1 MTRGM
6 NLPAAPRLST
16 RMHRRQALLPWAHYS
31 AWKRCFDL
39 ISATVA
45 LALSAPLILIVA
57 LLIKLEDGGPVF
69 FSQVRVGKGGRRFRF
84 WKFRSMCVDAE
95 ARLDA
100 LSAQSEDASRFK
112 LRADPRITRVGA
124 LLRRS
129 SLDELP
135 QLFNVLAGDMSL
147 VGPRPALPVEVADY
161 DARALGRL
169 DVEQGLTCTWQVSG
183 RSLLS
188 FDEQIDLDLDYV
200 ERRSLLLDISLLLR
214 TVPAVLLGR
223 GAY

>member
-1 MTRGM
+1 M
-6 NLPAAPRLST
+6 NFPAAPCLAT
-16 RMHRRQALLPWAHYS
+16 RMSRRQALLPWVHYS
-31 AWKRCFDL
+31 VWKRCFDL
-39 ISATVA
+39 ISATAA
-45 LALSAPLILIVA
+45 LVLSAPLILLVA
-57 LLIKLEDGGPVF
+57 LVIKLEDGGPVF

-147 VGPRPALPVEVADY
+147 VGPRPALPGEVADY
-161 DARALGRL
+161 DARALSRL

-200 ERRSLLLDISLLLR
+200 ERRSLLLDLSLLLR